1 MNTKTNDIMR
11 LVLTALMMSLVFI
24 LTYSIRVPV
33 PATNGYIHLGD
44 SMIFISVI
52 LLGWKY
58 GALASALGSAL
69 SDFLAGYNHYV
80 PVTFL
85 IKGLMAIAM
94 GLLIEKAIKK
104 SASNLQFKLAEIFG
118 MILAGCIMIGGY
130 YVAESFMYGSWITP
144 LAAIPMNGIQFIT
157 GIILAVS
164 IIRLL
169 EHSPAE
175 KMMTYTP
182 ESKLQ

>member
-11 LVLTALMMSLVFI
+11 LVLTALMMSLIFI

-52 LLGWKY
+52 LLGRKY

-85 IKGLMAIAM
+85 IKGLMAVVM
-94 GLLIEKAIKK
+94 GLIIEKAIKK
-104 SASNLQFKLAEIFG
+104 SASNLQFKLAEILA
-118 MILAGCIMIGGY
+118 MTLAGCIMIGGY

-144 LAAIPMNGIQFIT
+144 LSAIPMNGIQFIA
-157 GIILAVS
+157 GLVLAVS

-169 EHSPAE
+169 EHSPAQLE
-175 KMMTYTP
+175 IGRASCR
-182 ESKLQ
+182 ERV